1 MGREIVISRP
11 LLEIPSSFT
20 PCNLPVSKSR
30 CPLDRT
36 MVYFSLMHP
45 LTALFLGFVQGLT
58 EFLPISSSG
67 HLALLEHYLK
77 VQGGGLSFDILLHV
91 GSLVA
96 LLTYFRTDWL
106 GMAKAVLK
114 PSPYTRLERRLF
126 ICLVA
131 ATIPGALAGVLFQH
145 AAETIFRQPW
155 RIALLLAALGLLL
168 ILAERLARHIRPLTN
183 LNLGD
188 ALLIGLSQA
197 LAVMPGVSRSGITM
211 TTGLFLG
218 FTRESTARFSF
229 LLATPII
236 AGAGLYDLLKWL
248 KHPPNQLSWAAGVMG
263 FLSALVFSYL
273 AIHFLLRFLRRHTFY
288 PFAVYR
294 LFLAAVVLGLTF
306 LKY

>member
-1 MGREIVISRP
+1 
-11 LLEIPSSFT
+11 
-20 PCNLPVSKSR
+20 
-30 CPLDRT
+30 
-36 MVYFSLMHP
+36 MVYITLMHP
-45 LTALFLGFVQGLT
+45 LMAIFLGFVQGLT

-67 HLALLEHYLK
+67 HLALLEHYLH
-77 VQGGGLSFDILLHV
+77 VEGGGLSFDILLHV

-96 LLTYFRTDWL
+96 LLFYFRVDWL
-106 GMAKAVLK
+106 GMAKAVLR

-131 ATIPGALAGVLFQH
+131 ATIPGAVAGVLLQKS
-145 AAETIFRQPW
+145 AETIFRQPW
-155 RIALLLAALGLLL
+155 RIALLLGGLGILL

-218 FTRESTARFSF
+218 FNRETTARFSF

-236 AGAGLYDLLKWL
+236 AGAGLYDLLKWT
-248 KHPPNQLSWAAGVMG
+248 KHPPPHLSWVAGFLG

-273 AIHFLLRFLRRHTFY
+273 AIHFLLRYLRRHTFY
-288 PFAVYR
+288 PFAYYR
-294 LFLAAVVLGLTF
+294 LLLAALILGLTF

>member
-1 MGREIVISRP
+1 
-11 LLEIPSSFT
+11 
-20 PCNLPVSKSR
+20 
-30 CPLDRT
+30 
-36 MVYFSLMHP
+36 MVYITLMHP
-45 LTALFLGFVQGLT
+45 LMAIFLGFVQGLT

-67 HLALLEHYLK
+67 HLALLEHYLN
-77 VQGGGLSFDILLHV
+77 VEGGGLSFDILLHI

-96 LLTYFRTDWL
+96 LLYYFRSDWL
-106 GMAKAVLK
+106 GMAKAVLQ

-131 ATIPGALAGVLFQH
+131 ATIPGAMAGVFLQKS
-145 AAETIFRQPW
+145 AETIFRQPW
-155 RIALLLAALGLLL
+155 RIALLLGGLGILL

-188 ALLIGLSQA
+188 ALLIGFSQA

-218 FTRESTARFSF
+218 FDRETTARFSF

-236 AGAGLYDLLKWL
+236 AGAGCYDLLKWM
-248 KHPPNQLSWAAGVMG
+248 KHAPPHLSWAAGILG

-273 AIHFLLRFLRRHTFY
+273 AIHFLLRYLRRHTFY
-288 PFAVYR
+288 PFAIYR
-294 LFLAAVVLGLTF
+294 LLLAALILGLTI

>member
-1 MGREIVISRP
+1 
-11 LLEIPSSFT
+11 
-20 PCNLPVSKSR
+20 
-30 CPLDRT
+30 
-36 MVYFSLMHP
+36 MVYITFMHP
-45 LTALFLGFVQGLT
+45 LMAIFLGFVQGLT

-67 HLALLEHYLK
+67 HLALLEHYLH
-77 VQGGGLSFDILLHV
+77 VEGGGLSFDILLHV

-96 LLTYFRTDWL
+96 LLYYFRADWL
-106 GMAKAVLK
+106 GMAKAVLQ
-114 PSPYTRLERRLF
+114 PSPYSRLERRLF

-131 ATIPGALAGVLFQH
+131 ASIPGAVAGVLLQKS
-145 AAETIFRQPW
+145 AETIFRQPW
-155 RIALLLAALGLLL
+155 RIALLLGGLGILL

-218 FTRESTARFSF
+218 FDRETTARFSF

-236 AGAGLYDLLKWL
+236 AGAGFYDFLKWM
-248 KHPPNQLSWAAGVMG
+248 KHPPVHLSWAAGVLG
-263 FLSALVFSYL
+263 FLSAMIFSYL
-273 AIHFLLRFLRRHTFY
+273 AIHFLLRYLRRHTFY
-288 PFAVYR
+288 PFAIYR
-294 LFLAAVVLGLTF
+294 LLLAALILGLTI

>member
-1 MGREIVISRP
+1 MQ
-11 LLEIPSSFT
+11 
-20 PCNLPVSKSR
+20 
-30 CPLDRT
+30 
-36 MVYFSLMHP
+36 P
-45 LTALFLGFVQGLT
+45 LTAIFLGCVQGIT

-77 VQGGGLSFDILLHV
+77 VEGGGLSFDILLHV
-91 GSLVA
+91 GSLLA
-96 LLTYFRTDWL
+96 LLAYFRADWL

-131 ATIPGALAGVLFQH
+131 ASIPGGLAGVLLKH
-145 AAETIFRQPW
+145 YAETVFRQPW
-155 RIALLLAALGLLL
+155 RIALLLGGVGLLL
-168 ILAERLARHIRPLTN
+168 ILAERLARHMRPLTN
-183 LNLGD
+183 LHLGD

-218 FTRESTARFSF
+218 FTRESAARFSF

-236 AGAGLYDLLKWL
+236 AGAGAYDLLKWF
-248 KHPPNQLSWAAGVMG
+248 KHPPENLSWAAGILG
-263 FLSALVFSYL
+263 FLAAVVSSYA
-273 AIHFLLRFLRRHTFY
+273 AIRFLLRYLRRHTFY

-294 LFLAAVVLGLTF
+294 LLLAAVILGF
-306 LKY
+306 SAF

>member
-1 MGREIVISRP
+1 
-11 LLEIPSSFT
+11 
-20 PCNLPVSKSR
+20 
-30 CPLDRT
+30 
-36 MVYFSLMHP
+36 MVYITFMHP
-45 LTALFLGFVQGLT
+45 LTAIFLGFVQGIT

-77 VQGGGLSFDILLHV
+77 VEGGGLSFDILLHI

-96 LLTYFRTDWL
+96 LLYYFRQDWWN
-106 GMAKAVLK
+106 MAKSVLR

-126 ICLVA
+126 ICLVC
-131 ATIPGALAGVLFQH
+131 ATIPGAVAGVLLQH

-155 RIALLLAALGLLL
+155 RIALLLGALGILL
-168 ILAERLARHIRPLTN
+168 ILAERLARHLRPLTN

-197 LAVMPGVSRSGITM
+197 LAIMPGVSRSGITM

-218 FTRESTARFSF
+218 FTRESAARFSF

-248 KHPPNQLSWAAGVMG
+248 KHPPNQLTWAVGISG

-273 AIHFLLRFLRRHTFY
+273 AIHFLLRYLRRHTFY
-288 PFAVYR
+288 PFAIYR
-294 LFLAAVVLGLTF
+294 ILLAALILGLTIF
-306 LKY
+306 KY

>member
-1 MGREIVISRP
+1 
-11 LLEIPSSFT
+11 
-20 PCNLPVSKSR
+20 
-30 CPLDRT
+30 
-36 MVYFSLMHP
+36 MVYFTLMHP
-45 LTALFLGFVQGLT
+45 LTAIFLGFVQGLT

-77 VQGGGLSFDILLHV
+77 VEGGGLNFDILLHV

-96 LLTYFRTDWL
+96 LLLYFRYDWL
-106 GMAKAVLK
+106 GMAKAVLQ

-131 ATIPGALAGVLFQH
+131 ATIPGALAGVLLQH
-145 AAETIFRQPW
+145 SAETIFRQPW
-155 RIALLLAALGLLL
+155 RIALLLGGLGVLL

-188 ALLIGLSQA
+188 ALLIGFSQA

-218 FTRESTARFSF
+218 FNRESTARFSF

-236 AGAGLYDLLKWL
+236 AGAGLYDLLKWM
-248 KHPPNQLSWAAGVMG
+248 KHPPAHLSWGVGILG

-288 PFAVYR
+288 PFAIYR
-294 LFLAAVVLGLTF
+294 LLLAALILVLTF
-306 LKY
+306 LKV